1 MIEALGNVL
10 RFLAKKKMS
19 WFPGLTTVPGMGCVP
34 NPVEKRTAYLHF
46 MVMVSDQ
53 AATSQAAT
61 SHRAWAGQCSSV
73 PFGEHKR
80 RTKVIP
86 VVSKNTNELKPGRAS
101 RTVDCH
107 LAKCDPP
114 DQDSGTSAVSSLASS
129 MNAVSAARTAPSLVA
144 NASTILL
151 VGRSMSSAYHIVLL
165 PLCQITGPPAELR
178 S

>member
-1 MIEALGNVL
+1 MVPRSHNRPRNGMRTESCGKTNSVPPLHGDGIRSSGDLSSSDVASRMGRTVL
-10 RFLAKKKMS
+10 ER
-19 WFPGLTTVPGMGCVP
+19 TVRRAQTSDKGDSRRVQKH
-34 NPVEKRTAYLHF
+34 KRT
-46 MVMVSDQ
+46 Q
-53 AATSQAAT
+53 A
-61 SHRAWAGQCSSV
+61 R
-73 PFGEHKR
+73 
-80 RTKVIP
+80 
-86 VVSKNTNELKPGRAS
+86 RAS